1 MRYTSIIVAMAGL
14 LFSCTT
20 RDFDPAKD
28 KFELYARMSEKYEE
42 KNLTEQQQE
51 VQSLMLEEAL
61 ADGDSARI
69 AESYQRRG
77 AASMVGGDNEQA
89 IEAFQ
94 MACQYAP
101 SDSTSFLSQSLLM
114 LCQIYMQVEQH
125 DSSDYY
131 LKAAAEVC
139 PDIRDTD
146 LFRLSNAFVLSNI
159 GTPQQVL
166 DTIAQ
171 YLPMSELYT
180 QAELYR
186 LQAEQYEGM
195 SDWRNAYLSAQN
207 LQMLTD
213 SIRDVEASE
222 SMAQIHTL
230 HHESMMEQARN
241 KMLSQR
247 LRYGSIIAVTVVALL
262 VACLLSLL
270 FHRRAKVSHQKELEA
285 MQLAEAAQADAEQY
299 RAENVQMHKLY
310 YEHLYAILLP
320 ILNACRT
327 KTGKINLEETE
338 WNLIEQNTDS
348 VIPGF
353 SKKLIRNHPSLTKD
367 DIRFCCLIMMRVP
380 NAVMAD
386 IYGIAPSSVSVRKQR
401 MKNKLENDMQEQTL
415 ENYLNQY
422 ML

>member
-1 MRYTSIIVAMAGL
+1 MAGL

-20 RDFDPAKD
+20 QDLDPTAD

-42 KNLTEQQQE
+42 KNLTEQQQDI
-51 VQSLMLEEAL
+51 QYLMLEEAL

-69 AESYQRRG
+69 AEAYQRMG
-77 AASMVGGDNEQA
+77 AASMVEDDNEQA
-89 IEAFQ
+89 IEAFRK
-94 MACQYAP
+94 ACQYAP
-101 SDSTSFLSQSLLM
+101 ADSVSFLAQSLLM
-114 LCQIYMQVEQH
+114 LCQIYMQAEQH
-125 DSSDYY
+125 DSADYY
-131 LKAAAEVC
+131 LQAAAKVC
-139 PDIRDTD
+139 SDIKDTD
-146 LFRLSNAFVLSNI
+146 LYRLSDAYVLSNI

-166 DTIAQ
+166 DAIAA

-180 QAELYR
+180 KAELYR
-186 LQAEQYEGM
+186 LQSEQYEQL
-195 SDWRNAYLSAQN
+195 SDWRNAYQSAQN
-207 LQMLTD
+207 LQILTD

-222 SMAQIHTL
+222 SMAKIHSL

-241 KMLSQR
+241 RMLAQR
-247 LRYGSIIAVTVVALL
+247 LRYGSIIVVIVVALL
-262 VACLLSLL
+262 VACILSLL

-285 MQLAEAAQADAEQY
+285 MQLAEAAQADAKQY

-327 KTGKINLEETE
+327 KTGKINLEESE

-380 NAVMAD
+380 IAVMAD

-401 MKNKLENDMQEQTL
+401 MKSKLENDMQEQTL

>member
-1 MRYTSIIVAMAGL
+1 MRHITIIAAMAGL
-14 LFSCTT
+14 FFSCTT
-20 RDFDPAKD
+20 RDLDPTED

-42 KNLTEQQQE
+42 KNLTEQQHE
-51 VQSLMLEEAL
+51 IQSLMLEEAL

-77 AASMVGGDNEQA
+77 AASMVDGDNVQA

-94 MACQYAP
+94 LACQYTP

-125 DSSDYY
+125 DSADYY
-131 LKAAAEVC
+131 LQAAAEVC

-159 GTPQQVL
+159 GTTHQVL
-166 DTIAQ
+166 DTIAE

-186 LQAEQYEGM
+186 LQAEQYEGL

-222 SMAQIHTL
+222 SMAQIHSL

-299 RAENVQMHKLY
+299 KAENVQMHRLY

-327 KTGKINLEETE
+327 KTGKINLEESE

-348 VIPGF
+348 VISGF
-353 SKKLIRNHPSLTKD
+353 SKKLIRNHPTLTKD

-380 NAVMAD
+380 NTVMAD
-386 IYGIAPSSVSVRKQR
+386 IYGIAPSSISVRKQR
-401 MKNKLENDMQEQTL
+401 MKSKLENDMQEQTL

>member
-1 MRYTSIIVAMAGL
+1 MKYLSFIVAMAGL
-14 LFSCTT
+14 FFSCTT
-20 RDFDPAKD
+20 KDLDPTED
-28 KFELYARMSEKYEE
+28 KFELYARMSGMYEE

-61 ADGDSARI
+61 ADGNSARI
-69 AESYQRRG
+69 AEAYQRKG
-77 AASMVGGDNEQA
+77 AASMVDGDNEQA
-89 IEAFQ
+89 IEAFRK
-94 MACQYAP
+94 ACQYTPA
-101 SDSTSFLSQSLLM
+101 DSTSFHAQSLLM
-114 LCQIYMQVEQH
+114 LCQVFLQVEQH
-125 DSSDYY
+125 DSADYY
-131 LKAAAEVC
+131 LQSASTVC

-146 LFRLSNAFVLSNI
+146 LYRLSKAYVLSNI
-159 GTPQQVL
+159 GTAQQIL
-166 DTIAQ
+166 DTVAC
-171 YLPMSELYT
+171 YLPQSDLYT

-186 LQAEQYEGM
+186 LQAGQYELL
-195 SDWRNAYLSAQN
+195 SDWRNAYLSVQN

-213 SIRDVEASE
+213 SIRGMEASE
-222 SMAQIHTL
+222 SMAQIHSL
-230 HHESMMEQARN
+230 HHESMMEQARSR
-241 KMLSQR
+241 MLSQR
-247 LRYGSIIAVTVVALL
+247 LRYGSIIAVIVVALL
-262 VACLLSLL
+262 VACILIML

-299 RAENVQMHKLY
+299 RAENVQMHRLY

-320 ILNACRT
+320 ILNACRS

-353 SKKLIRNHPSLTKD
+353 SKKLIRNHPTLTKD

-386 IYGIAPSSVSVRKQR
+386 IYGIASSSVSVRKQR
-401 MKNKLENDMQEQTL
+401 MKSKLESDMQEQTL

>member
-1 MRYTSIIVAMAGL
+1 MRYTSIIIAMAGL
-14 LFSCTT
+14 LFACST
-20 RDFDPAKD
+20 RDLDPTED
-28 KFELYARMSEKYEE
+28 RFELYARMSERYEE

-51 VQSLMLEEAL
+51 VQILMLEEAL
-61 ADGDSARI
+61 ANGDSARI

-77 AASMVGGDNEQA
+77 AASMVDGDNERA
-89 IEAFQ
+89 IEAFL

-101 SDSTSFLSQSLLM
+101 TDSASFLSQSLLM

-125 DSSDYY
+125 DSADYY
-131 LKAAAEVC
+131 LQAAAEVC
-139 PDIRDTD
+139 PEIRATD

-186 LQAEQYEGM
+186 LQAEQYEGL

-222 SMAQIHTL
+222 SMAQIHSL
-230 HHESMMEQARN
+230 HHESMMEQARSR
-241 KMLSQR
+241 MLSQR

-262 VACLLSLL
+262 VACILSLL
-270 FHRRAKVSHQKELEA
+270 FRRRAKVSHQKELEA

-299 RAENVQMHKLY
+299 KAENVQMHKLY

-327 KTGKINLEETE
+327 KTGKINLEESE
-338 WNLIEQNTDS
+338 WKLIEQNTDS

-353 SKKLIRNHPSLTKD
+353 SKKLIRNHPTLTKD

-380 NAVMAD
+380 NTVMAD
-386 IYGIAPSSVSVRKQR
+386 IYGIASSSVSVRKQR
-401 MKNKLENDMQEQTL
+401 MKSKLENDMQEQTL

>member
-1 MRYTSIIVAMAGL
+1 MRYTSIIIAMAGL
-14 LFSCTT
+14 LFACST
-20 RDFDPAKD
+20 RDLDPTED

-77 AASMVGGDNEQA
+77 AASMVDGDNEKA

-94 MACQYAP
+94 LACQYTP

-125 DSSDYY
+125 DSADYY
-131 LKAAAEVC
+131 LQAAAEVC
-139 PDIRDTD
+139 PDIRATD

-159 GTPQQVL
+159 GTTQQVL

-186 LQAEQYEGM
+186 LQAEQYEGL
-195 SDWRNAYLSAQN
+195 SDWHNAYLSAQN
-207 LQMLTD
+207 LQLLTD

-222 SMAQIHTL
+222 SMAQIHSL

-262 VACLLSLL
+262 VACILSLL

-285 MQLAEAAQADAEQY
+285 MQLAEAAQADVEQY
-299 RAENVQMHKLY
+299 KAENVQMHRLY

-327 KTGKINLEETE
+327 KTGKINLEESE

-353 SKKLIRNHPSLTKD
+353 SKKLIRNHPTLTKD

-386 IYGIAPSSVSVRKQR
+386 IYGIASSSVSVRKQR
-401 MKNKLENDMQEQTL
+401 MKNKLESDLQEQTL

>member
-1 MRYTSIIVAMAGL
+1 MAGL

-20 RDFDPAKD
+20 KDLDPTED

-51 VQSLMLEEAL
+51 VQTLMLEEAL
-61 ADGDSARI
+61 ANGDSARI

-77 AASMVGGDNEQA
+77 AASMVDGDNERA
-89 IEAFQ
+89 IEAFL

-101 SDSTSFLSQSLLM
+101 TDSASFLSQSLLM

-125 DSSDYY
+125 DSADYY
-131 LKAAAEVC
+131 LQAAAEVC
-139 PDIRDTD
+139 PEIRDTD

-159 GTPQQVL
+159 GTTQQVL
-166 DTIAQ
+166 DTIAK

-186 LQAEQYEGM
+186 LQSEQYELL

-222 SMAQIHTL
+222 SMAQIHSL
-230 HHESMMEQARN
+230 HHESMMEQARSR
-241 KMLSQR
+241 MLSQQ
-247 LRYGSIIAVTVVALL
+247 LRYGSIIAVTIVALL
-262 VACLLSLL
+262 VACILSLL
-270 FHRRAKVSHQKELEA
+270 FRRRAKVSHQKELEA

-299 RAENVQMHKLY
+299 KAENVQMHKLY

-327 KTGKINLEETE
+327 KTGKINLEESE
-338 WNLIEQNTDS
+338 WKLIEQNTDS

-353 SKKLIRNHPSLTKD
+353 SKKLIRNHPTLTKD

-380 NAVMAD
+380 NTVMAD
-386 IYGIAPSSVSVRKQR
+386 IYGIASSSVSVRKQR